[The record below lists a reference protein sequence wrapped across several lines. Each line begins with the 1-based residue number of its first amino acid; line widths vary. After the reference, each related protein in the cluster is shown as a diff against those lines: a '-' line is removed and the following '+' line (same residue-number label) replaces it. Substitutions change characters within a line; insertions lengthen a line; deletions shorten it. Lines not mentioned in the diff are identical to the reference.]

1 MSILDS
7 KIETTK
13 QPRKDISNLL
23 SICQNL
29 IVGDQEH
36 KILTEKQK
44 LFTIGLIFDVIDEEK
59 EDPEILHFQESMNYR
74 KMKDCLLVHQ
84 DLSDLA
90 SELSETMWN
99 MHQ

>member
-1 MSILDS
+1 MI
-7 KIETTK
+7 
-13 QPRKDISNLL
+13 QA
-23 SICQNL
+23 
-29 IVGDQEH
+29 
-36 KILTEKQK
+36 
-44 LFTIGLIFDVIDEEK
+44 IFAQIDMEK
-59 EDPEILHFQESMNYR
+59 EDDEILHFQESMNYR